1 MYNKLWMLDFFLNS
15 REIVKAIKDGIALPP
30 LLLKNGFTIFHDHE
44 EFNCNELADIIRVI
58 NQLHLGIFE
67 SIFCDQIYTKNT
79 FYKPGNNHVIL
90 DIGAHI
96 GLFYFYCNMQDKST
110 KINCFEP
117 AKATVNYLKKNVIQ
131 NGLQDAIRIYPYA
144 ILDKTTTMTLRSSQ
158 ATEARSLF
166 KEKKITTNNTNN
178 FLSSPEFMKV
188 IKTNDSTERV
198 QCISLEQALQLA
210 NTERVDFL
218 KIHVQ
223 GAEVEIV
230 TGASEAVWQKIN
242 KVALIYHEYIR
253 PGCSDL
259 LVKVLTSHG
268 FSTIMVEPDS
278 QTSGGVGVIRAS
290 K

>member
-1 MYNKLWMLDFFLNS
+1 MYNKLWMLDFFQNS
-15 REIVKAIKDGIALPP
+15 REIVKAIKYGIALPP
-30 LLLKNGFTIFHDHE
+30 LLLKNGFTIFHDCE
-44 EFNCNELADIIRVI
+44 EVKGNDLADIIRVI
-58 NQLHLGIFE
+58 NQIILGRFE
-67 SIFCDQIYTKNT
+67 SIFCEQFYTNNE

-96 GLFYFYCNMQDKST
+96 GLFALYCNMQDKSN
-110 KINCFEP
+110 KLHCFEP

-158 ATEARSLF
+158 ATETRSLF
-166 KEKKITTNNTNN
+166 KEKKLTTNNTNN